1 MKFLSP
7 SSRHRLS
14 AVVLC
19 LVVLAG
25 AVPHCALGWGSTVH
39 QIINRNAVI
48 HLPPEMAV
56 LAAQQSYLASHA
68 SDADYRKSSDTAEGP
83 KHYLDIDWYPDF
95 ATLTPS
101 LTALVGQYGWATVKE
116 NGILPWATVWAMD
129 SLTAQAKRGDW
140 TKAYQTAADVGHY
153 VGDVFQPLHCTQNYD
168 GVMTGNNGIHSR
180 YESSMISTYKSA
192 LVVSKGPLQQVTD
205 PYRYIFTY
213 ILRSQMLVD
222 SILHADT
229 RAKLVSGGSYSSTY
243 YASLWA
249 STDTMTI
256 QLVQDAT
263 VVLAS
268 LWQYAWQQA
277 GLLAPTSVEA
287 PSLMPLEMTLM
298 ANYPNP
304 FNGTTTI
311 PFSIRRTG
319 HVTLTVH
326 SLLGQETG
334 VLYDD
339 VAEGGEVVRV
349 RFHADRLASGVYL
362 ARIPSGEGR
371 RREVRLRLYG
381 QECRTEM
388 TSPSLTMYS
397 FPSSRHT
404 PASFVLA
411 NDPPA
416 ATTSS

>member
-1 MKFLSP
+1 MMSLLLSP
-7 SSRHRLS
+7 RRRTGIFMLS
-14 AVVLC
+14 IAL
-19 LVVLAG
+19 LAG
-25 AVPHCALGWGSTVH
+25 AAPQHALGWGSTVH

-48 HLPPEMAV
+48 HLPVEMAT
-56 LAAQQSYLASHA
+56 LAAQQTYLASHA
-68 SDADYRKSSDTAEGP
+68 SDADSRKSADTAEAP
-83 KHYLDIDWYPDF
+83 KHYLDIDWYPNY
-95 ATLTPS
+95 AQLPTS
-101 LTALVGQYGWATVKE
+101 LSALVGQYGWPTVKD
-116 NGILPWATVWAMD
+116 NGILPWATMWAVD

-168 GVMTGNNGIHSR
+168 GAMSGNNGIHSR

-192 LVVSKGPLQQVTD
+192 LVVSKGQLQQVTD

-213 ILRSQMLVD
+213 ILRSQTLVD

-229 RAKLVSGGSYSSTY
+229 RAKLASGGSYSSTY

-277 GLLAPTSVEA
+277 GLLAPTSVETPA
-287 PSLMPLEMTLM
+287 LVPVEMTLM

-304 FNGTTTI
+304 FNSTTTI
-311 PFSIRRTG
+311 PFRVLTTG

-326 SLLGQETG
+326 SLLGQEIG

-339 VAEGGEVVRV
+339 VAEAGELVRV
-349 RFHADRLASGVYL
+349 RFNAERLATGVYL
-362 ARIPSGEGR
+362 ARIRTDAGTQ
-371 RREVRLRLYG
+371 VRKI
-381 QECRTEM
+381 
-388 TSPSLTMYS
+388 SLI
-397 FPSSRHT
+397 R
-404 PASFVLA
+404 
-411 NDPPA
+411 
-416 ATTSS
+416 

>member
-1 MKFLSP
+1 MTPLPLSQC
-7 SSRHRLS
+7 HRVYVS
-14 AVVLC
+14 VLC
-19 LVVLAG
+19 LALLAG
-25 AVPHCALGWGSTVH
+25 ATPRCAFGWGSTVH

-48 HLPPEMAV
+48 HLPPEMST

-68 SDADYRKSSDTAEGP
+68 SDADSRKSADTAEAP
-83 KHYLDIDWYPDF
+83 KHYLDIDWYPDY
-95 ATLTPS
+95 AQLPTS
-101 LTALVGQYGWATVKE
+101 LSALVVQYGWPTVKD
-116 NGILPWATVWAMD
+116 NGILPWATMWAVD

-168 GVMTGNNGIHSR
+168 GAMTGNNGIHSR

-192 LVVSKGPLQQVTD
+192 LVVSKGQLQPVTD
-205 PYRYIFTY
+205 PYRYIFSY
-213 ILRSQMLVD
+213 ILRSQTLVD

-229 RAKLVSGGSYSSTY
+229 RAKLASGGSYSSTY
-243 YASLWA
+243 YANLWA

-256 QLVQDAT
+256 QLVQEAT

-277 GLLAPTSVEA
+277 GLLAPTSVETPA
-287 PSLMPLEMTLM
+287 LVPREMTLM

-304 FNGTTTI
+304 FNSTTTI
-311 PFSIRRTG
+311 PFSVRHTG

-326 SLLGQETG
+326 SLLGQEIG

-339 VAEGGEVVRV
+339 VAVGGEIVRV

-362 ARIPSGEGR
+362 VRVRSAAGTDVR
-371 RREVRLRLYG
+371 RV
-381 QECRTEM
+381 
-388 TSPSLTMYS
+388 SLI
-397 FPSSRHT
+397 R
-404 PASFVLA
+404 
-411 NDPPA
+411 
-416 ATTSS
+416 